1 MLKYHLASAYD
12 RIGFIFIFTYRS
24 KKYGENSLQN
34 AKVLARGYGYTLPSI
49 FTTEIVF

>member
-1 MLKYHLASAYD
+1 MTELGLFLFLLIEA
-12 RIGFIFIFTYRS
+12 